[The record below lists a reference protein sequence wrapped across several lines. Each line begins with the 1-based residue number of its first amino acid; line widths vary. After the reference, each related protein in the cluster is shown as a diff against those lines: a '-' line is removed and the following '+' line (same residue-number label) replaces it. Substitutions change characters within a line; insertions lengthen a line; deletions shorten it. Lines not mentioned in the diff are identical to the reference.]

1 MQLHLKSCKSKVFL
15 YTLII
20 LNELYFLR
28 IDMKIWIVGLPNV
41 WKSTLFNAL
50 TKSYAAPA
58 ENFPFCTI
66 EPNVW
71 IVDVKDER
79 VSKLAEMSNSQK
91 IVYAHTEFV
100 DIAGLVKGASKG
112 EWLGNKFLSHIR
124 EVDAIVQVLRYF
136 KDSDVVHVEGGVDPE
151 RDREI
156 INTELIF
163 ADLEQVERVL
173 PTLQKR
179 AKVPQ
184 NKDDKKVAE
193 ALEKI
198 QKVLLE
204 GKLANT
210 IKDELSEDD
219 LKLIKSYNFLTL
231 KPFVYALNI
240 SQEDIA
246 NSESLKKEFEEKF
259 NAPVAIVCVKL
270 ESEMMNFTKEERNE
284 FLQELL
290 EIQPWVNIPTLDDL
304 ISLAFNQLWL
314 MYYFT
319 TGEKE
324 TKAWTI
330 PIDSTAPQAAWAI
343 HSDFER
349 GFIKAEVINTEKLL
363 EVWSWVKAR
372 EKWLLRLEGKDY
384 IVQDWDVMIFK
395 FNV

>member
-1 MQLHLKSCKSKVFL
+1 
-15 YTLII
+15 
-20 LNELYFLR
+20 
-28 IDMKIWIVGLPNV
+28 MKIWIVWLPNV

-66 EPNVW
+66 EPNVG
-71 IVDVKDER
+71 IVDVKDPR
-79 VSKLAEMSNSQK
+79 VIALSEMSNSQK

-100 DIAGLVKGASKG
+100 DIAWLVKWASKW
-112 EWLGNKFLSHIR
+112 EWLWNKFLSHIR

-136 KDSDVVHVEGGVDPE
+136 KDTDVVHVEWGIDPD

-163 ADLEQVERVL
+163 ADLDQVERVL

-184 NKDDKKVAE
+184 NKEDKKVAE
-193 ALEKI
+193 VLEKI

-210 IKDELSEDD
+210 IRDELSEDD

-240 SQEDIA
+240 SQEDIK
-246 NSESLKKEFEEKF
+246 NSEALKNEFEKKF

-270 ESEMMNFTKEERNE
+270 ESEMMNFTNEEREE

-290 EIQPWVNIPTLDDL
+290 EIQPDTRIPTLDDL
-304 ISLAFNQLWL
+304 ISLAFNQLGL

-330 PIDSTAPQAAWAI
+330 PQGSTAPQAAGAI

-349 GFIKAEVINTEKLL
+349 GFIKAEVINTDVLL
-363 EVWSWVKAR
+363 ETGSWTKAR
-372 EKWLLRLEGKDY
+372 EKWLLRLEWKDY

>member
-330 PIDSTAPQAAWAI
+330 PINSTAPQAAWAI

>member
-1 MQLHLKSCKSKVFL
+1 
-15 YTLII
+15 
-20 LNELYFLR
+20 
-28 IDMKIWIVGLPNV
+28 MKIGIVGLPNV

-91 IVYAHTEFV
+91 VVYAHTEFV
-100 DIAGLVKGASKG
+100 DIAGLVKWASKW
-112 EWLGNKFLSHIR
+112 EWLWNKFLSHIR

-136 KDSDVVHVEGGVDPE
+136 KDSDVVHVEGWVDPE

-210 IKDELSEDD
+210 IKDELSEED

-240 SQEDIA
+240 SQEDIV
-246 NSESLKKEFEEKF
+246 NSENLKKEFEAKF

-270 ESEMMNFTKEERNE
+270 ESEMMNFSNEEREE

-290 EIQPWVNIPTLDDL
+290 EIQAWVKIPILDDL
-304 ISLAFNQLWL
+304 ISLAFNQLGL

-319 TGEKE
+319 TWEKE

-349 GFIKAEVINTEKLL
+349 WFIKAEVINTEKLL
-363 EVWSWVKAR
+363 EVWSWSKAR

>member
-1 MQLHLKSCKSKVFL
+1 
-15 YTLII
+15 
-20 LNELYFLR
+20 
-28 IDMKIWIVGLPNV
+28 MKIWIVWLPNV

-66 EPNVW
+66 EPNVG
-71 IVDVKDER
+71 IVDVKDPR
-79 VSKLAEMSNSQK
+79 VIALSEMSNSQK

-100 DIAGLVKGASKG
+100 DIAGLVKWASKW

-136 KDSDVVHVEGGVDPE
+136 KDTDVVHVEWGIDPD

-184 NKDDKKVAE
+184 NKEDKKVAE
-193 ALEKI
+193 VLEKI

-204 GKLANT
+204 WKLANT
-210 IKDELSEDD
+210 IRDELSEED

-231 KPFVYALNI
+231 KPFIYALNI
-240 SQEDIA
+240 SQEDIP
-246 NSESLKKEFEEKF
+246 NSESLKAEFEKKF

-270 ESEMMNFTKEERNE
+270 EAEMMNFTNEERDE

-290 EIQPWVNIPTLDDL
+290 EIKPDSKIPTLDDL

-319 TGEKE
+319 TWEKE

-330 PIDSTAPQAAWAI
+330 PQWSTAPQAAWAI

-349 GFIKAEVINTEKLL
+349 GFIKAEVINTDVLL
-363 EVWSWVKAR
+363 ESWSWAKAR

>member
-1 MQLHLKSCKSKVFL
+1 
-15 YTLII
+15 
-20 LNELYFLR
+20 
-28 IDMKIWIVGLPNV
+28 MKIWIVGLPNV
-41 WKSTLFNAL
+41 GKSTLFNAL

-71 IVDVKDER
+71 IVDVKDPR
-79 VSKLAEMSNSQK
+79 VIALAEMSNSQK

-100 DIAGLVKGASKG
+100 DIAWLVKWASKWEG
-112 EWLGNKFLSHIR
+112 LGNKFLSHIR

-136 KDSDVVHVEGGVDPE
+136 KDSDVVHVEWEVDPE

-184 NKDDKKVAE
+184 NKDDKKAAE

-198 QKVLLE
+198 YNVLLE

-210 IKDELSEDD
+210 IIDDLSEED

-231 KPFVYALNI
+231 KPFVYALNV
-240 SQEDIA
+240 SQEDLVNA
-246 NSESLKKEFEEKF
+246 KSLKEDFEKRF

-270 ESEMMNFTKEERNE
+270 ESEMMEFNNEERNE
-284 FLQELL
+284 FLNELL
-290 EIQPWVNIPTLDDL
+290 EIQNGVSIPTLDDL
-304 ISLAFNQLWL
+304 IWLAFNQLWL

-319 TGEKE
+319 TWEKE

-330 PIDSTAPQAAWAI
+330 PINSTAPQAAWAI

-363 EVWSWVKAR
+363 EAWSWTKAR
-372 EKWLLRLEGKDY
+372 EKWEIRLEWKDY

>member
-1 MQLHLKSCKSKVFL
+1 
-15 YTLII
+15 
-20 LNELYFLR
+20 
-28 IDMKIWIVGLPNV
+28 MKIWIVWLPNV

-66 EPNVW
+66 EPNVG
-71 IVDVKDER
+71 IVDVKDPR
-79 VSKLAEMSNSQK
+79 VIALSEMSNSQK

-100 DIAGLVKGASKG
+100 DIAGLVKWASKW
-112 EWLGNKFLSHIR
+112 EWLWNKFLSHIR

-136 KDSDVVHVEGGVDPE
+136 KDTDVVHVEWGIDPD

-184 NKDDKKVAE
+184 NKEDKKVAE
-193 ALEKI
+193 VLEKI

-210 IKDELSEDD
+210 IRDELSEDD

-240 SQEDIA
+240 SQEDIK
-246 NSESLKKEFEEKF
+246 NSEALKNEFEKKF

-270 ESEMMNFTKEERNE
+270 ESEMMNFTNEEREE

-290 EIQPWVNIPTLDDL
+290 EIQPDTRIPTLDDL
-304 ISLAFNQLWL
+304 ISLAFNQLGL

-330 PIDSTAPQAAWAI
+330 PQGSTAPQAAGAI

-349 GFIKAEVINTEKLL
+349 GFIKAEVINTDVLL
-363 EVWSWVKAR
+363 ETGSWSKAR
-372 EKWLLRLEGKDY
+372 EKWLLRLEWKDY